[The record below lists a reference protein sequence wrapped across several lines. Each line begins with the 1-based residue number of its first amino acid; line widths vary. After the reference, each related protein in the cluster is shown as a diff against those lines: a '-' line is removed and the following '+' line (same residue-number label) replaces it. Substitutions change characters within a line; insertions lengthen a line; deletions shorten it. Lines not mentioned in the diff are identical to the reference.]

1 MSVEVNIYLK
11 RKLIEVENLLGVTRV
26 EETQHKMRLIS
37 VLLNILAC

>member
-26 EETQHKMRLIS
+26 EVTQHKKRLIS